1 MVQKIATAHTL
12 GIIGYQ
18 YELMEKISPISTLRN
33 TLQ

>member
-1 MVQKIATAHTL
+1 MAQKIATAHTL

-18 YELMEKISPISTLRN
+18 YELIEKTSPISTFRN